1 MKLVDLLEFVSG
13 VVYLEKEAI
22 LAPDVDS
29 FDLGALLEGVWIII
43 GILEIKYCED
53 GVSGVVI
60 ENYRGAR
67 EMLIFHSPK
76 SNVFLTT

>member
-1 MKLVDLLEFVSG
+1 MKLVDLLEFMSG

-22 LAPDVDS
+22 LAADVDS
-29 FDLGALLEGVWIII
+29 FDLGALLEGVGVIVRV
-43 GILEIKYCED
+43 LKVEYCED
-53 GVSGVVI
+53 GVSSVVV